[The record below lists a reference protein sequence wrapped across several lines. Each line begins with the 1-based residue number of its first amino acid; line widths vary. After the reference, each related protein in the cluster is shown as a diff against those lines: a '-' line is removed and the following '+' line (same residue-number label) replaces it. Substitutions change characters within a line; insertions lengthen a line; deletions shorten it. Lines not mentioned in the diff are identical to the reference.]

1 MKIYSVRRNGSRR
14 IVRVLFNSNLL
25 WNCATLTSFWVLWWE
40 TNRINNYEREED
52 MTSLGIKSDV
62 FLHFGLPYL
71 IIVRMAPW
79 VDCFDQVWGFVVFS
93 LLFLIFGSVL
103 ISPIFFVFS
112 WSFFLYIPVSYK
124 IK

>member
-1 MKIYSVRRNGSRR
+1 MEIYSVRLNGSRR

-40 TNRINNYEREED
+40 TNRINNYEGEED
-52 MTSLGIKSDV
+52 ITSFGIKSDV

-79 VDCFDQVWGFVVFS
+79 VDCLDQVRGFVVFS
-93 LLFLIFGSVL
+93 LLFLIFGFVL
-103 ISPIFFVFS
+103 ISRILFVLCF
-112 WSFFLYIPVSYK
+112 SFFYTFLSL